1 MPTPLPVG
9 KLVKVRGL
17 RRPIEAF
24 EIAFALIG
32 TAAISLASFVYWGV
46 YDQSGASFI
55 LIGTAGLLGALM
67 SGLRKPKPD

>member
-1 MPTPLPVG
+1 MPTPKPVG
-9 KLVKVRGL
+9 KFVKVGGL

-32 TAAISLASFVYWGV
+32 VAAISLASFVYWGI

-55 LIGTAGLLGALM
+55 LIGAASLLGVLM
-67 SGLRKPKPD
+67 NGLRKPKPD